1 MIEPTSSA
9 AAGPGTATGW
19 VRHNAQKLLVLAFW
33 LAALGAYQ
41 WYAWRQQLGPLQVVQ
56 HLLTFLQSG
65 YGPLLFIA
73 LYAVRPLFLF
83 SAVLLTVAGGFVFGP
98 VLGVV
103 YTIIGSNLSATVAY
117 LIGRFFGAGL
127 LENQQSA
134 GLVQRYAERM
144 RRNSFETVLLMRFV
158 FLPYDLVNY
167 LAGLLRIRWAPFIL
181 ATLLGSLPG
190 TLAFVLFGA
199 SIQRFDG
206 QLPRLDPRTLV
217 ASALIFVL
225 SLGLAR
231 LLRRREG
238 SSEQKGE
245 VI

>member
-1 MIEPTSSA
+1 MIEPTTSGA
-9 AAGPGTATGW
+9 AAPTAAGGW
-19 VRHNAQKLLVLAFW
+19 PRRNAQKLLVLAFW

-41 WYAWRQQLGPLQVVQ
+41 WYAWSHQLGPIQVVQ
-56 HLLTFLQSG
+56 RLLAFLQTG

-98 VLGVV
+98 LLGLV
-103 YTIIGSNLSATVAY
+103 YTVIGSNLSATVAY
-117 LIGRFFGAGL
+117 LLGRFLGAGL
-127 LENQQSA
+127 LEGQPSA
-134 GLVQRYAERM
+134 GLVRRYAERM
-144 RRNSFETVLLMRFV
+144 RDSSFETVLVMRFV

-167 LAGLLRIRWAPFIL
+167 LAGLLHIRWAPFIL

-206 QLPRLDPRTLV
+206 RLPQIDPRTLA

-231 LLRRREG
+231 LFRRRE
-238 SSEQKGE
+238 SKK
-245 VI
+245 